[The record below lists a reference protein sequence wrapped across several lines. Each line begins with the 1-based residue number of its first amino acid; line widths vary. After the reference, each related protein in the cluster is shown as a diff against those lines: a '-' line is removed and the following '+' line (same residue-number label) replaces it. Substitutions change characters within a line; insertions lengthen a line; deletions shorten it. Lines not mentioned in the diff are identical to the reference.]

1 MADPD
6 LVLRAADRLRELEAS
21 GVGLS
26 EVLSGEA
33 GRRWV
38 RADCGGDP
46 AIARAAFALVPPK
59 ARFIEEPEGSEPRP
73 AAEGSQEGAG
83 RRSWWRRMFGG

>member
-21 GVGLS
+21 GVGLP
-26 EVLSGEA
+26 EIVAGEA

-38 RADCGGDP
+38 EEECGGYREL
-46 AIARAAFALVPPK
+46 ARAAFALVHPK
-59 ARFIEEPEGSEPRP
+59 ARFFEVPEGEL
-73 AAEGSQEGAG
+73 
-83 RRSWWRRMFGG
+83 